1 MYNEY
6 HLFNIIFNIAQS
18 VSNKHVK
25 FLCHDH
31 DNYIHFDEQPIIKM
45 VLCITYKA
53 KKFWI
58 SILPNSIDITLFN
71 ENEYITITK

>member
-1 MYNEY
+1 MYNEH
-6 HLFNIIFNIAQS
+6 HLFKIIFYIAQS

-31 DNYIHFDEQPIIKM
+31 DNYIHFDEQPIIEM

-53 KKFWI
+53 KKIWI

-71 ENEYITITK
+71 ENEYINVTK